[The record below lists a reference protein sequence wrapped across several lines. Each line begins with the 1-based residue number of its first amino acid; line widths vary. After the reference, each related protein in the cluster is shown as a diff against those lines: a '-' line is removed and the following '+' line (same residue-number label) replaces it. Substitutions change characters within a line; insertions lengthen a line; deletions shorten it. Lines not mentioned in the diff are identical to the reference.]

1 MKKIW
6 IIIALCLCLL
16 ISGCD
21 RATPP
26 ETTVGSEIA
35 TQEQTQ
41 PSAPEQTDAPEIA
54 TQPSEK
60 QTEPATQPQ
69 TPVDPSQCTNHVDA
83 ENDGR
88 CDVCDTIVI
97 VAIDFYNINDLHG
110 KLADGENHP
119 GVDELS
125 TYLKQEKNLNDHVVL
140 TSSGDM
146 WQGQAESNLTQGLII
161 TDWMSSMGFSGMA
174 LGNHEYDWGAKPV
187 QANSNQAEFPLLG
200 INVYDRGTDTRVDYC
215 RSSVMIE
222 RGGIQIGIIGAIGD
236 CYSSIS
242 AEKVQDIY
250 FKTGDALTRLV
261 KAESDNLRSQGA
273 DVIVYLIH
281 DGYEQGTSSVKNV
294 HSGNLKYYYDMSL
307 SDGYVDLVFEG
318 HTHQKYILKDE
329 YGVYHLQCGG
339 DNSSGISH
347 VELSVNTANGS
358 VKTRLAEHVP
368 VSAYMPLAGDPI
380 VEQLLQKYDETVSV
394 SKEVLGYNFTNRTS
408 RYLCQKVAQLY
419 YQKGVELWG
428 NDYNIVLGGGFFSIR
443 SPYTL
448 PAGDVTYGQLQSL
461 FPFDNDLVLCSIQGR
476 DLKERF
482 VETDNDRYYIYCGD
496 YGTEVCRNID
506 PNATYYVIVDSYT
519 SVYSPNNL
527 TEIARYQTGL
537 YARDFLAD
545 YIKQGGFEG

>member
-1 MKKIW
+1 MVKKLW
-6 IIIALCLCLL
+6 LIIALCLCLL
-16 ISGCD
+16 LSGCD
-21 RATPP
+21 RLTPP
-26 ETTVGSEIA
+26 DASDVPTQEPPAVSTESQTETTKENTEASLE
-35 TQEQTQ
+35 
-41 PSAPEQTDAPEIA
+41 
-54 TQPSEK
+54 
-60 QTEPATQPQ
+60 QTEPSSQPS
-69 TPVDPSQCTNHVDA
+69 VDPSQCTNHTDVQ
-83 ENDGR
+83 NDGR
-88 CDVCDTIVI
+88 CDICDTIVI
-97 VAIDFYNINDLHG
+97 VSIDFYNINDLHG
-110 KLADGENHP
+110 KLADGESHP
-119 GVDELS
+119 GVDEM
-125 TYLKQEKNLNDHVVL
+125 TTFLKQEKALNDHVVL
-140 TSSGDM
+140 TSTGDM
-146 WQGQAESNLTQGLII
+146 WQGQAESNLTHGLII
-161 TDWMSSMGFSGMA
+161 TDWMNAMGFSGMS
-174 LGNHEYDWGAKPV
+174 LGNHEYDWGSDPV
-187 QANSNQAEFPLLG
+187 KANSTQAEFPLLG
-200 INVYDRGTDTRVDYC
+200 INVYDSSTDTRVDYC
-215 RSSVMIE
+215 QSSVMIE
-222 RGGIQIGIIGAIGD
+222 RGGSQIGIIGAIGD

-250 FKTGDALTRLV
+250 FKTGDSLTRLV
-261 KAESDNLRSQGA
+261 KAESESLRSQGA

-294 HSGNLKYYYDMSL
+294 HSGQLKYYYDMSL
-307 SDGYVDLVFEG
+307 SDGYVDLVFDG

-339 DNSSGISH
+339 DNAGGLSH

-368 VSAYMPLAGDPI
+368 VTTYMPLTDDPI
-380 VEQLLQKYDETVSV
+380 VEQLMQKYDSTVSV

-461 FPFDNDLVLCSIQGR
+461 FPFDNDLVLCSISGR

-506 PNATYYVIVDSYT
+506 PNGTYYIIVDSYT
-519 SVYSPNNL
+519 SVYAPNNL

>member
-6 IIIALCLCLL
+6 LIIALCLCLL
-16 ISGCD
+16 FSGCD
-21 RATPP
+21 RAVTTD
-26 ETTVGSEIA
+26 TTVGNETVA
-35 TQEQTQ
+35 QDQTQ
-41 PSAPEQTDAPEIA
+41 PSAQEQPEASEEA
-54 TQPSEK
+54 TVSLE
-60 QTEPATQPQ
+60 QTEPATQAQ
-69 TPVDPSQCTNHVDA
+69 TPVDPSQCTDHVDA
-83 ENDGR
+83 QNDGR
-88 CDVCDTIVI
+88 CDICDTIVI
-97 VAIDFYNINDLHG
+97 VTIDFYNINDLHG
-110 KLADGENHP
+110 KLDDGENHP
-119 GVDELS
+119 GVDELT

-161 TDWMSSMGFSGMA
+161 TDWMNSLGFSGMS
-174 LGNHEYDWGAKPV
+174 LGNHEYDWGSDPV
-187 QANSNQAEFPLLG
+187 KANSNQAEFPLLG
-200 INVYDRGTDTRVDYC
+200 INVYDRSTDSRVDYC
-215 RSSVMIE
+215 SSSIMIE

-250 FKTGDALTRLV
+250 FKTGDALTKLV
-261 KAESDNLRSQGA
+261 KAESEALRSQGA
-273 DVIVYLIH
+273 DAIVYLLH

-294 HSGNLKYYYDMSL
+294 HSGNLKYYYDMEL
-307 SDGYVDLVFEG
+307 SNGYVDLVFEG
-318 HTHQKYILKDE
+318 HTHQQYILKDE

-339 DNSSGISH
+339 DNRSGISH

-358 VKTRLAEHVP
+358 VKTRLAEHVAP
-368 VSAYMPLAGDPI
+368 TAYTPLADDPI
-380 VEQLLQKYDETVSV
+380 VEDLLQKYDDTVSV

-408 RYLCQKVAQLY
+408 WYLCQKVAQLY
-419 YQKGVELWG
+419 YQKGVALWG
-428 NDYNIVLGGGFFSIR
+428 SDYDIVLGGGFFSIR

-448 PAGDVTYGQLQSL
+448 PAGDVTYGQLQAL
-461 FPFDNDLVLCSIQGR
+461 FPFDNDLVLCSIKGR

-506 PNATYYVIVDSYT
+506 PDATYYVIVDSYT